1 MGKTNC
7 IEATVN
13 LVYQTTTIRVL
24 SRMSSGVED
33 EAVMSHDCRLANK
46 GGQLPTLAP
55 APLTHRHTWA
65 RQPHHLFQDALL
77 QGCLSCGS
85 GNPRPLR
92 DEPNVDSCKRAH
104 QVYSINGGSIAPNLP
119 SIARRATDQTIFNQ
133 FKSTL
138 LSVQKSPIFPTH
150 VVKLSQQIRWILPIT
165 FSDRECI
172 RLKGKS
178 TLTGNQSGHV
188 QKWMASKFRI
198 LFGIN

>member
-1 MGKTNC
+1 MTMFLNMGKTNC

-13 LVYQTTTIRVL
+13 LVYQTTTIRVQA
-24 SRMSSGVED
+24 RMSSGVED

-77 QGCLSCGS
+77 QGCLPCGS

-119 SIARRATDQTIFNQ
+119 SIARGATDQTIFNQ

-150 VVKLSQQIRWILPIT
+150 VVKLSQQIR
-165 FSDRECI
+165 
-172 RLKGKS
+172 
-178 TLTGNQSGHV
+178 
-188 QKWMASKFRI
+188 
-198 LFGIN
+198 

>member
-1 MGKTNC
+1 MSIVTMFLNMGKTNC

-77 QGCLSCGS
+77 QGCLPCGS

-119 SIARRATDQTIFNQ
+119 SIARGATDQTIFNQ
-133 FKSTL
+133 VNTALCAKEPYLSNSCRQALST
-138 LSVQKSPIFPTH
+138 
-150 VVKLSQQIRWILPIT
+150 
-165 FSDRECI
+165 D
-172 RLKGKS
+172 
-178 TLTGNQSGHV
+178 
-188 QKWMASKFRI
+188 
-198 LFGIN
+198 